1 MFKSK
6 SANATGKGRFPD
18 GGFEISRSP
27 NAPVLPMLV
36 LD

>member
-6 SANATGKGRFPD
+6 SANAQGMTHPPAAGWK
-18 GGFEISRSP
+18 ISRSP

>member
-6 SANATGKGRFPD
+6 SANAALHGPSPD
-18 GGFEISRSP
+18 GGLKISRSP

>member
-6 SANATGKGRFPD
+6 SANAMGNGQFRRWLK
-18 GGFEISRSP
+18 ISRSP